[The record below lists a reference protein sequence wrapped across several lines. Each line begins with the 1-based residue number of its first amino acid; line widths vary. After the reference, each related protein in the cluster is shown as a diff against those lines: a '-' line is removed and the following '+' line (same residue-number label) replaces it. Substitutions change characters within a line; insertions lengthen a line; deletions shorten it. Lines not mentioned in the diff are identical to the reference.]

1 MEMHEWRW
9 TRKTRERR
17 KEREKISVKKI
28 NFFISATTHFLLEIK
43 LFVFFIKLIV

>member
-28 NFFISATTHFLLEIK
+28 NFFYFSYHAFLA
-43 LFVFFIKLIV
+43 